1 MDMIGIAGA
10 GVMGADV
17 ALCCAAAGHQVV
29 LYDISSDAL
38 ASAKQSLA
46 GRLRLYRMLQPEWQP
61 GSAADISARIYGTT
75 DICALADTALIIE
88 NVPEDWQIKQ
98 ALYQE
103 LAKVCRPE
111 TYVGINTSCLSVTR
125 LAALMPDPSRVI
137 GMHFMNPVPVT
148 AAVEVMQGFYT
159 SEATIRYCREW
170 LHQLGKKFILVQD
183 MPGFVANRLSHLFMN
198 EAAFL
203 VQDQVAEPAAIDSIF
218 KLGYGHRMGPL
229 ETADLIGLDT
239 VVQSLRVLYDAFQD
253 PKFRCCPLLQKM
265 VDAGLYGRK
274 SGRGFYHYQEGST

>member
-1 MDMIGIAGA
+1 MLIGVAGA

-17 ALCCAAAGHQVV
+17 ALACAAAGYQV
-29 LYDISSDAL
+29 LMYDISEAALQQAASTLSSRLRSYRLLNPALQGCQAADVATRIGSSSDL
-38 ASAKQSLA
+38 AS
-46 GRLRLYRMLQPEWQP
+46 
-61 GSAADISARIYGTT
+61 
-75 DICALADTALIIE
+75 LADCQLIVE
-88 NVPEDWQIKQ
+88 NIPEDWTAKQ
-98 ALYQE
+98 ALYQQ
-103 LAKVCRPE
+103 LALICRPD
-111 TYVGINTSCLSVTR
+111 TVFGVNTSCIPITR
-125 LAALMPDPSRVI
+125 VAALMPQPAHVI

-148 AAVEVMQGFYT
+148 SAVEVMQGFYT
-159 SEATIRYCREW
+159 SEATIVLTREF
-170 LHQLGKKFILVQD
+170 LKRLGKKTILVKD

-253 PKFRCCPLLQKM
+253 PKFRCCPLLQQM

-274 SGRGFYHYQEGST
+274 SGRGFYQYEGAQ